1 VNPIP
6 PTSLRPRRAL
16 AASALAALFVTFP
29 AACPARDI
37 LWASHATVNDSDTS
51 YSLDNQSSLEGTT
64 NRPNGE
70 LRLSVKGNSRVRI
83 SGIVETLV
91 IEGIDNQ
98 SVVDLTE
105 LRTSKIVMLGK
116 LQGQSILRVTSTG
129 DAAFHD
135 QIYGLS
141 TLDLKAANVQFWSEI
156 DGQSTVLIDSHG
168 RIDGPEL
175 RGDSHVR
182 YKKYA
187 DGPTVTFKKI
197 AENATAIPL

>member
-1 VNPIP
+1 MLVV
-6 PTSLRPRRAL
+6 A
-16 AASALAALFVTFP
+16 FP
-29 AACPARDI
+29 GVAPARDVF
-37 LWASHATVNDSDTS
+37 WASHATVNDTDVS
-51 YSLDNQSSLEGTT
+51 YSVDNQSSLEGTT

-83 SGIVETLV
+83 SGVVGALI

-105 LRTSKIVMLGK
+105 LRASKIVMLGK
-116 LQGQSILRVTSTG
+116 LQGQSVLRATSTG

-141 TLDLKAANVQFWSEI
+141 TLDLKAGNVQFWSDI

-168 RIDGPEL
+168 KIDGPGL

-182 YKKYA
+182 YKKYT
-187 DGPTVTFKKI
+187 DGPTVTFKNI
-197 AENATAIPL
+197 SENATVIPL